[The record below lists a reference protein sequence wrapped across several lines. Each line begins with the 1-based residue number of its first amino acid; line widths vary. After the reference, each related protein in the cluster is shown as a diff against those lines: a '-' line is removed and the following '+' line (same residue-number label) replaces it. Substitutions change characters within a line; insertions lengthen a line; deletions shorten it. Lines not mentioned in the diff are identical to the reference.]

1 MPKAFPLIFYYSV
14 FIKNIAGDVHIV
26 NQTKRIF
33 MFGERFY
40 SNEITA
46 TDFIFKFDKVR
57 EILRKSGA
65 LEEEIRKIG
74 RLEIAWQISKQE

>member
-1 MPKAFPLIFYYSV
+1 
-14 FIKNIAGDVHIV
+14 
-26 NQTKRIF
+26 

-46 TDFIFKFDKVR
+46 TDFIFKLDKVR